1 MKRIRY
7 LLAALALPFAA
18 LLTHAA
24 ITGQSPVTTLQR
36 ASAAVMAVVAPLPIQ
51 GPGLGNLQ
59 YNSSELF
66 TAVSMIHRDD
76 QGVPET

>member
-36 ASAAVMAVVAPLPIQ
+36 ASAPLRH
-51 GPGLGNLQ
+51 GHRAGARRFSGLTFYDVL
-59 YNSSELF
+59 
-66 TAVSMIHRDD
+66 
-76 QGVPET
+76 VPQNRHGC